1 MKETGYLQ
9 GLYSLDELNPEN
21 IKDREAKI
29 TFLEKLIAAVS
40 KYTYSG
46 HLDNS

>member
-1 MKETGYLQ
+1 MKETGYLH
-9 GLYSLDELNPEN
+9 GLYSPDEMNPEN
-21 IKDREAKI
+21 IKDRDAKI

-46 HLDNS
+46 HINNL